1 MGHQSDSTIITYKE
15 RGISM
20 SKKKVVVSLGHDALG
35 YTIMEQWDAVK
46 DTAKAL
52 ADLVEA
58 DYQLTITHS
67 NGPQVSMIHKA
78 MTELR
83 RIYIDYTPAPM

>member
-1 MGHQSDSTIITYKE
+1 
-15 RGISM
+15 M
-20 SKKKVVVSLGHDALG
+20 SKKNVVVPLGHDALG

-67 NGPQVSMIHKA
+67 NGPQVSMIHKPK
-78 MTELR
+78 TELR
-83 RIYIDYTPAPM
+83 RIYIDYTPTPKNLSTAMTQS

>member
-46 DTAKAL
+46 DTAKACL
-52 ADLVEA
+52 L
-58 DYQLTITHS
+58 
-67 NGPQVSMIHKA
+67 
-78 MTELR
+78 
-83 RIYIDYTPAPM
+83 YTSPSPRDTR

>member
-58 DYQLTITHS
+58 DYVFISTTHRLRCVS
-67 NGPQVSMIHKA
+67 APQ
-78 MTELR
+78 
-83 RIYIDYTPAPM
+83 